1 MRALMS
7 FEILVALFVF
17 AAVTSVTPGPN
28 NLMLLTSGVNF
39 GFARTIP
46 HMAGVSIGFV
56 ILLLAVGAGMGSLLT
71 TLPWLYTALKIAG
84 GLYLL
89 YLAWKIATSRSLDD
103 EEAGSKP
110 LTFVQALAFQWV
122 NPKGW
127 VMAVTA
133 MGAYTDPGHYW
144 LTMVIVAAVFGI
156 LTAPSCAIW
165 AGMGVGLR
173 RWLSDPTR
181 LKVFNIVMAVLL
193 VASLWPLIR

>member
-1 MRALMS
+1 MSLEIFIALT
-7 FEILVALFVF
+7 VF

-39 GFARTIP
+39 GFGRTLP

-56 ILLLAVGAGMGSLLT
+56 VLLLAVGAGMGSLLA

-89 YLAWKIATSRSLDD
+89 YLAWRIAMSRSLDD
-103 EEAGSKP
+103 GESSAKP
-110 LTFVQALAFQWV
+110 MTFLQAAAFQWV

-127 VMAVTA
+127 VTAVTA
-133 MGAYTDPGHYW
+133 MGAYTDPANYW
-144 LTMVIVAAVFGI
+144 LTMLIVAGMFGI

-165 AGMGVGLR
+165 AGTGVALR
-173 RWLSDPTR
+173 RWLSDPQR
-181 LKVFNIVMAVLL
+181 LRWFNIAMAVLL
-193 VASLWPLIR
+193 VASLWPLLR

>member
-1 MRALMS
+1 
-7 FEILVALFVF
+7 
-17 AAVTSVTPGPN
+17 VTSVTPGPN

-39 GFARTIP
+39 GFGRTIP

-84 GLYLL
+84 GLYLI
-89 YLAWKIATSRSLDD
+89 YLAWKIATSTTLDD
-103 EEAGSKP
+103 GEAASEP
-110 LTFVQALAFQWV
+110 MSFLVAAAFQWV

-133 MGAYTDPGHYW
+133 LGAYTDSANYW
-144 LTMVIVAAVFGI
+144 LTMAIVAATFGV
-156 LTAPSCAIW
+156 LTLPSCAVW
-165 AGMGVGLR
+165 AGMGAGLR
-173 RWLSDPTR
+173 RWLSAAKR
-181 LKVFNIVMAVLL
+181 LRAFNIIMAVLL

>member
-1 MRALMS
+1 MS
-7 FEILVALFVF
+7 FEIFVALVVF

-39 GFARTIP
+39 GFRRTLP

-56 ILLLAVGAGMGSLLT
+56 VLLLAVGAGMGSLLS

-84 GLYLL
+84 GFYLL
-89 YLAWKIATSRSLDD
+89 YLAWRIATSMTL
-103 EEAGSKP
+103 EEGEAAARPMSF
-110 LTFVQALAFQWV
+110 LAAAAFQWV

-133 MGAYTDPGHYW
+133 MGAYTDPANYW
-144 LTMVIVAAVFGI
+144 LTMVIVAVVFGL

-165 AGMGVGLR
+165 AGMGVALR
-173 RWLSDPTR
+173 RWLSEPSR
-181 LKVFNIVMAVLL
+181 LRIFNIVMAVLL

>member
-1 MRALMS
+1 MS
-7 FEILVALFVF
+7 FEIFAALFVF

-39 GFARTIP
+39 GFGRTVP

-56 ILLLAVGAGMGSLLT
+56 VLLLAVGAGMGSLLT
-71 TLPWLYTALKIAG
+71 TLPWLYTVLKIAG

-89 YLAWKIATSRSLDD
+89 YLAWKIAASRSIEDG
-103 EEAGSKP
+103 EVGARP
-110 LTFVQALAFQWV
+110 MTFLAAAAFQWV

-127 VMAVTA
+127 VMAITA
-133 MGAYTDPGHYW
+133 MGAYTNPASYW
-144 LTMVIVAAVFGI
+144 LTMVIVAAVFGV

-181 LKVFNIVMAVLL
+181 LRVFNIVMAVLL
-193 VASLWPLIR
+193 VASLWPLLR